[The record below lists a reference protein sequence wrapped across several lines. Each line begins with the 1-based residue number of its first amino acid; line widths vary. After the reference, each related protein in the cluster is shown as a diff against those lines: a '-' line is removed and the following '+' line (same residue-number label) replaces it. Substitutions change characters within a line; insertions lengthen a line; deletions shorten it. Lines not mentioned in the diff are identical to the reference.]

1 MYEIILKA
9 ESISKNFGGTKALI
23 DVNFELLEGEVH
35 ALIGQNGAGKSTFS
49 RIIAGD
55 LQKNSGKIFFQGVE
69 RNIRNPIDS
78 RKLGISMIYQELRLI
93 PYLTVAE
100 NIFLN
105 QYSKNKA
112 GIISWKK
119 ILKKSM
125 DLMEKWDIKINPN
138 SYINE
143 LSIAQQQL
151 VEILR
156 SLSIDAKILIM
167 DEPTSSLGHNEVNVL
182 FKLIRYLKNNG
193 VAIIYI
199 SHILEEIFKITDKIT
214 IFRDG
219 RNCGTF
225 VTKDIS
231 PEKAVEVMLNES
243 RADSSNDT
251 INRIISENKI
261 LEIKNLK
268 RRKVLNDVNLVLR
281 KGEILG
287 ITGLLGS
294 GKTELANCIFG
305 LDRIDSGEIIFENI
319 SIKNKTPADAIKHNI
334 GLIPEDRRKNGIF
347 SILSVKE
354 NITFLM
360 LKFLKKSGII
370 STLKQNKLAKEY
382 SSMLSIKYDS
392 LNQILNQLS
401 GGNQQKIVISR
412 WLTINPKV
420 LIADE
425 PTRGIDVGTKKEI
438 YQLIK
443 KIANTGTSIIV
454 FSEEIEEIIELSDR
468 ILVMSKGKIIKEYSN
483 KNVSKHDLILCVT
496 GVKGNGEANE

>member
-1 MYEIILKA
+1 MHEIILKA
-9 ESISKNFGGTKALI
+9 EEISKNFGGTKALS
-23 DVNFELLEGEVH
+23 DVNFELLKGEVH

-55 LQKNSGKIFFQGVE
+55 LQNNFGRIYINGVE
-69 RNIRNPIDS
+69 RKIRNPIDA

-119 ILKKSM
+119 ILKKSSE
-125 DLMEKWDIKINPN
+125 LMEKWDIKLNPN
-138 SYINE
+138 SFVNE

-151 VEILR
+151 VEILK

-167 DEPTSSLGHNEVNVL
+167 DEPTSSLGHYEVNTL
-182 FKLIRYLKNNG
+182 FKLIEYLKNSG

-225 VTKDIS
+225 ITKDIS
-231 PEKAVEVMLNES
+231 PEKAVEIMLNEG
-243 RADSSNDT
+243 RKDSSKDKIT
-251 INRIISENKI
+251 RIINENKI

-268 RRKVLNDVNLVLR
+268 RRKALNGVNLEL
-281 KGEILG
+281 KNGEILG
-287 ITGLLGS
+287 ITGLIGS

-305 LDRIDSGEIIFENI
+305 LDKIDSGEIIFENKKI
-319 SIKNKTPADAIKHNI
+319 RNKTPAEAIKFNI

-347 SILSVKE
+347 SILSIRE

-360 LKFLKKSGII
+360 LKFLKNSGII

-382 SSMLSIKYDS
+382 SGKLNIKYDN
-392 LNQILNQLS
+392 LNQALNQLS
-401 GGNQQKIVISR
+401 GGNQQKVVIGR
-412 WLTINPKV
+412 WLTINPKI

-443 KIANTGTSIIV
+443 KIANTGTSVIV
-454 FSEEIEEIIELSDR
+454 FSEEIEEILELSDR
-468 ILVMSKGKIIKEYSN
+468 ILVMSKGKIIKEYEN

-496 GVKGNGEANE
+496 GLKGNG